1 LVQFTKLRLSGF
13 KSFVDATELHV
24 EPGLTGV
31 VGPNGCGKSNLV
43 EALRWVMG
51 ETSAKQMRGGDMDEV
66 IFGGTRDRP
75 ARNIAEVSVFLD
87 NTDRRATAQF
97 NDSDDLEITRRIE
110 REKGSQYKVNG
121 REARARDVHLL
132 FADLATGA
140 RSTALVSQG
149 RISAIISAKPQARR
163 HLLEEAANIT
173 GLHSRRHEA
182 ELRLKAAETNL
193 NRLNDVVTA
202 LEAQLEGLKKQ
213 ARQAARYRTISESIR
228 SAEALVLLIR
238 RTQTAAALEA
248 AHAALKDMESEVAA
262 RTATAAAAATEQAE
276 AAAVMPELR
285 KAEAEA
291 AAKRQAIMMA
301 RDKLDEELERIS
313 QARAAAETRLAQ
325 LKEDLLREAERLSDA
340 DTNLTRIAA
349 EQDELNAQ
357 TAAEADERERVR
369 ETLMTAA
376 KAVEEVE
383 ADLQLL
389 SKKLAD
395 SESARA
401 ATRQQAS
408 EADLRRQ
415 RAERRHGDILQQLE
429 IASQAALAPD
439 IITAE
444 ENRTAEA
451 EANVVAARQAWEE
464 AEQNRL
470 NAQSAAD
477 SARNEL
483 QNRAGAHAKIQAEA
497 VALEELLA
505 EPNTAGGW
513 SPIVDAVSVDAGYE
527 AALGAALGD
536 DLTAAGDDVA
546 PMRWMFLPPM
556 SEPQALPDGV
566 RTLADVVKAPDRLA
580 RRLSQVGLVDSVAA
594 GSELQTTLKP
604 GQRLVTAAGDL
615 WRWDGF
621 FSQAGAPTAA
631 ATRLKQRNRLREV
644 LAALDTSSAAVRA
657 AEETNTAA
665 KDGFAAAQQNE
676 QTTRAA
682 MRSSEDVR
690 NKAKDALAELKQ
702 KQAAVQMR
710 LAGLNE
716 TRTQLEGEI
725 EESNTSLEA
734 AHARLEELGDGADLR
749 DEIDTKQRGLSS
761 LRQDLM
767 DARATYDAL
776 ARQADERARRLQTLT
791 SEATSWTSRKES
803 SITQEAALTQ
813 RKEAEEAEVES
824 LANKPEEI
832 AAQRDMLN
840 ESLDEAE
847 AERRTAADAL
857 AEAERRLAE
866 ADRALR
872 SAEHALSEVREE
884 RIRRESA
891 VAQSE
896 QAMGVV
902 ESQIREKLSV
912 EPDEVRAQT
921 KLRDD
926 EPLIELDQSEKRLQ
940 RLLSERDNLGAVN
953 LRAEQEA
960 EELTQQ
966 ITGMVA
972 ERDDLIGAI
981 ARLREGIQKLNSE
994 GRERLL
1000 KSFNEVNG
1008 HFASLFSRL
1017 FGGGRAHLA
1026 LTEAEDPLEAG
1037 LEIMASPPG
1046 KRMQNLGLLS
1056 GGEQTLTALALLFA
1070 VFMTNP
1076 APICVLDEADAP
1088 LDDANVDRFCSLLSE
1103 ITKQT
1108 GTRALV
1114 VTHHRMTMARM
1125 DRLFGVTM
1133 AERGVSRLV
1142 SVDLKAAEQMRD
1154 SA

>member
-1 LVQFTKLRLSGF
+1 MVQFTKLRLSGF

-110 REKGSQYKVNG
+110 RDKGSQYKVNG
-121 REARARDVHLL
+121 RESRARDVHLL

-262 RTATAAAAATEQAE
+262 RTATAASAATEQAE

-349 EQDELNAQ
+349 EQDELNEQ
-357 TAAEADERERVR
+357 TASEADERERVR

-376 KAVEEVE
+376 QAVEQVE

-395 SESARA
+395 SESARG

-444 ENRTAEA
+444 ENIVAEA
-451 EANVVAARQAWEE
+451 EANVVSARQEWEE

-470 NAQSAAD
+470 SAQSAAD
-477 SARNEL
+477 TARNEL
-483 QNRAGAHAKIQAEA
+483 QNRAAAHTKIQAEA

-536 DLTAAGDDVA
+536 DLSAAGDDIA

-556 SEPQALPDGV
+556 SEPQALPEGV

-580 RRLSQVGLVDSVAA
+580 RRLSQVGLVDDVAA
-594 GSELQTTLKP
+594 GSLLQTTLKP
-604 GQRLVTAAGDL
+604 GQRLVTASGDL

-621 FSQAGAPTAA
+621 FSEAGAPTAA

-644 LAALDTSSAAVRA
+644 LAALDTSSATVRA
-657 AEETNTAA
+657 AEETNAIA
-665 KDGFAAAQQNE
+665 KDSFAQAQTNE

-682 MRSSEDVR
+682 MRSTEDVR

-725 EESNTSLEA
+725 EESTQHLEA
-734 AHARLEELGDGADLR
+734 AQARLEELGDGADMR

-776 ARQADERARRLQTLT
+776 ARQADERARRLQTLA
-791 SEATSWTSRKES
+791 SEATSWASRKES

-813 RKEAEEAEVES
+813 RKEAEEAEVEA

-847 AERRTAADAL
+847 GERRTAADAL

-872 SAEHALSEVREE
+872 AAEHALSEVREE

-912 EPDEVRAQT
+912 EPDDVRAQT

-926 EPLIELDQSEKRLQ
+926 EPLIELEQSEKRLQ

-966 ITGMVA
+966 ITGMTA

-1008 HFASLFSRL
+1008 HFASLFARL

-1026 LTEAEDPLEAG
+1026 LTEADDPLEAG